1 MALAIFDIDGTLV
14 GGAST
19 ERRFYAELLRT
30 GNQGPRQVAASALFL
45 LLNAPRF
52 GRQVFKKNKAY
63 LAWLRREKVG
73 ALASRWLETALAD
86 YWIEPTRR
94 RLQEH
99 LERGDRVL
107 LLSGTPQFIA
117 DGIAAQLGVTE
128 CIGSLCAT
136 RGESFDWRVPLRHP
150 FGTAKLALATDYCR
164 RAGIAATD
172 VFAYGDSRYDL
183 PLLYWCGHPV
193 AVQPEHELA
202 QVARERNWELL
213 DRRGTGASGS
223 NSLTR
228 PG

>member
-1 MALAIFDIDGTLV
+1 MSATV
-14 GGAST
+14 K
-19 ERRFYAELLRT
+19 
-30 GNQGPRQVAASALFL
+30 AASKPLAALDERLTISTWFKSNLRKVFPDHWSFL
-45 LLNAPRF
+45 L
-52 GRQVFKKNKAY
+52 G
-63 LAWLRREKVG
+63 EI
-73 ALASRWLETALAD
+73 ALYSF
-86 YWIEPTRR
+86 I
-94 RLQEH
+94 
-99 LERGDRVL
+99 VL

-128 CIGSLCAT
+128 CIGSLGAT
-136 RGESFDWRVPLRHP
+136 RGVSFDWRVPLRHP

-193 AVQPEHELA
+193 AVQPDRELA

-213 DRRGTGASGS
+213 DRRGTGARGS